1 MNKINKQEEEAA
13 LIKNISNNERIIFK
27 ICNSYCSNKS
37 DREDL
42 AQEIIYQLLKSYHSF
57 SDEYRFSTWMYR
69 VALNVAISFYRKNK
83 SKKVFYFDEIKADH
97 EDETSASA
105 ELEDNLTILE
115 KYLDQLKE
123 LDKALMIL
131 YLESKSYKDISEI
144 LGISETNVA
153 TKISRIKEVLKQKF
167 SNHTN

>member
-1 MNKINKQEEEAA
+1 MNKKNKQEQQAA
-13 LIKNISNNERIIFK
+13 LIKNIRENERIIFK
-27 ICNSYCSNKS
+27 ICNSYCRNKS

-69 VALNVAISFYRKNK
+69 VALNVAIPFHRKNK
-83 SKKVFYFDEIKADH
+83 SKKVFYLEDINSDHHDE
-97 EDETSASA
+97 SASS

-115 KYLDQLKE
+115 KYLDELKE

-131 YLESKSYKDISEI
+131 YLESKSYKEISEI

-153 TKISRIKEVLKQKF
+153 TKISRVKEVLKQKF
-167 SNHTN
+167 SKNIN